1 MIDNIKMLSL
11 PKVLINKIKEYLNV
25 EEELNWDN
33 RRKYYKLKLEEPTLA
48 DMVKYNYFN
57 YIKYTKESFYPEL
70 LFLVNNTK
78 MLDLVLSKIG
88 PEFPIYEVFTFYIIN
103 DNIDLFKRF
112 YSTFDY
118 SYKLDILHDSIE
130 YNALTILKYI
140 IEKFHIET
148 LRDSFEYYGVYLK
161 EETIS
166 TLEEYILM
174 LGEPYD
180 SLLPLSQIV
189 SINYMKDFYS
199 MVNKNVEPS
208 LLVAKLNDKNVFKI
222 LDHLMSSKNSYFF
235 RLFEYLME
243 NNKELCLKV
252 VPALYRI
259 ATENNDYVAIRR
271 FSKINHKEKFLSR
284 ITI

>member
-11 PKVLINKIKEYLNV
+11 PTVLVNKIKEYLNV

-33 RRKYYKLKLEEPTLA
+33 RRKYYKLESEEPTLA

-88 PEFPIYEVFTFYIIN
+88 SEFPIYEVFTFYIIN

-112 YSTFDY
+112 YSTFDS
-118 SYKLDILHDSIE
+118 SYKLDILRESMRCD
-130 YNALTILKYI
+130 ALTILKYI
-140 IEKFHIET
+140 IQKFDIET

-161 EETIS
+161 DETIS
-166 TLEEYILM
+166 ALEEYILM
-174 LGEPYD
+174 LGESYD
-180 SLLPLSQIV
+180 SLLPLLPLSQIV
-189 SINYMKDFYS
+189 FTHDMKDFYA

-208 LLVAKLNDKNVFKI
+208 LSVPKLNDKNIFKI
-222 LDHLMSSKNSYFF
+222 LEDLMLSKNSYFF

-243 NNKELCLKV
+243 NNKELCLKAT
-252 VPALYRI
+252 PNLYRI
-259 ATENNDYVAIRR
+259 AIRR
-271 FSKINHKEKFLSR
+271 LSR
-284 ITI
+284 RKISVQ